1 MHVGS
6 YKVTTSCAL
15 TDGET
20 VYLSVRN
27 GSDPEFEEGQSYV
40 VKNFTLSHKY
50 GRPCLFVNR
59 ATITFKT
66 TPLAVT
72 EEAIRTAKE
81 ALCPLSPYKTG
92 EEDDDIFTHRGYL
105 SLQGQIQ
112 KVEVARLTHAQ
123 VPILDLRIKCR
134 SKLFDIALWRE
145 EALNELYVGDTVQL
159 THLKSTITPD
169 GKRKSVSSNYTTVKI
184 IDRHILEEEV
194 EIIGVS
200 QKDDTLILLDSGLD
214 DFVVPAHFYAGNPH
228 DLVKQLPLK
237 LKIRHIQ
244 RHVVI
249 KRMRKSNNRCTLHIP
264 GCSRRLP
271 TEMVLLLMLRRPPVC
286 PYVIEMSIT
295 VLSTRALLQT
305 PILRRANA
313 LGITLYM
320 MVNMRPPFSSVREIL
335 QACIYIWKA
344 DISMVRCDLIYQ
356 CLDRSPMKRATFEQ
370 ILQHE

>member
-1 MHVGS
+1 MTTPYSRPAPLRIRCVATCRSQKALTFVTHRNKIHVGT
-6 YKVTTSCAL
+6 YKVTMSCAL

-20 VYLSVRN
+20 VYLSVIN

-59 ATITFKT
+59 ATIKFKT

-92 EEDDDIFTHRGYL
+92 EEEDIFTHRGYL

-112 KVEVARLTHAQ
+112 KVEVARMTCAQ

-145 EALNELYVGDTVQL
+145 EALNELYVGDTVEL

-169 GKRKSVSSNYTTVKI
+169 GKRKFVSSNYSTVKI

-214 DFVVPAHFYAGNPH
+214 DFVVPAHFYAGNP
-228 DLVKQLPLK
+228 DELVKQLPLK

-244 RHVVI
+244 RHVLNI
-249 KRMRKSNNRCTLHIP
+249 KCLGSVKSNESLNPLQGVVSLDPEQGGKSPAPVQGGASLDP
-264 GCSRRLP
+264 GQS
-271 TEMVLLLMLRRPPVC
+271 
-286 PYVIEMSIT
+286 
-295 VLSTRALLQT
+295 
-305 PILRRANA
+305 
-313 LGITLYM
+313 
-320 MVNMRPPFSSVREIL
+320 
-335 QACIYIWKA
+335 
-344 DISMVRCDLIYQ
+344 
-356 CLDRSPMKRATFEQ
+356 
-370 ILQHE
+370 